1 LKNFLSENPSKTGV
15 FRDFFACQHFFTMH
29 SSPVSS
35 LIFSAQLFAAPS
47 PSLEGGN
54 APKLNFLFLDITW

>member
-1 LKNFLSENPSKTGV
+1 
-15 FRDFFACQHFFTMH
+15 MH

-35 LIFSAQLFAAPS
+35 LIFSAQLFAMPS
-47 PSLEGGN
+47 PSLDGGN